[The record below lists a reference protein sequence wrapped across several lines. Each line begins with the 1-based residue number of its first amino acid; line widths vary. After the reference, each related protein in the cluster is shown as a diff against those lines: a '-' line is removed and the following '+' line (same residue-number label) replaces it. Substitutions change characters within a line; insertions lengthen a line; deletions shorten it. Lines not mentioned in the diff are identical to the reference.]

1 MTPKQIEFL
10 KSLDK
15 GGCDGTIQSIL
26 LGKDLNTIPY
36 QSVLEFVLTQIKK
49 EKDLLVQ
56 DNIRLS
62 KEINQQKI
70 GNV

>member
-15 GGCDGTIQSIL
+15 EGCDGTIQSIL

-36 QSVLEFVLTQIKK
+36 QSVLEFILTQIKK
-49 EKDLLVQ
+49 EKDFLVQ
-56 DNIRLS
+56 DNIRMSNL
-62 KEINQQKI
+62 INQQKI
-70 GNV
+70 GNM